1 MESTDFVAAD
11 TLELH
16 KMTDAEAQ
24 KFIRRC
30 AAALRSHQRDFYVG
44 HAKEDALSAFESVMA
59 LLLEVR
65 DTYPAR
71 RADIDQIL
79 LGFGHPVPEN

>member
-1 MESTDFVAAD
+1 MHDTDFVAAE
-11 TLELH
+11 TPALH
-16 KMTDAEAQ
+16 RMTDAEVQ
-24 KFIRRC
+24 KIIRRC
-30 AAALRSHQRDFYVG
+30 AAALKSHQRDFHVG

-65 DTYPAR
+65 DIYPAR

-79 LGFGHPVPEN
+79 LGFGYPVPEN